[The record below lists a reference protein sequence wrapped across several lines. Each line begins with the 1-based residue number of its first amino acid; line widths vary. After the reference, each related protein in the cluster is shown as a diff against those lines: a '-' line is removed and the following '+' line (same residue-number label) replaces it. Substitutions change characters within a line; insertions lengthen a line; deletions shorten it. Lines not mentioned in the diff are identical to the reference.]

1 MEEPRTNQQL
11 PPNVN
16 IQDYINVDVPQEPA
30 QQNGTQNNSRNEPFS
45 SDQEEVD
52 ERIDL
57 ALFKGA
63 TNIIRLF
70 VPVTLCMIIVVA
82 TVTSAT
88 NYTQSSGT
96 FFYTP
101 LSEKSSTGAARFGIS
116 LANTLI
122 FLSVVIV
129 MTVVLI
135 LLYKFSCY
143 KIIHGWLIV
152 SSLLL
157 LFLFALIYW
166 GQVLERYNVPMDYLT
181 TALVI
186 WNFGVPGM
194 ACIHWKGPLR
204 LQQLYHII
212 ISSLMALVFIKYLPD
227 WTTWVLLALISVWD
241 LVAVLCPFGPLKILV
256 ETAHERNEQIM
267 PGLIYSS
274 TMAWIVNAADD
285 VPAAQGGNTET
296 HRLEGRT
303 NPNFGVDSNQTADV
317 PAQNNQGDNANNNS
331 QLAMRSLSSESV
343 EEERG
348 VKLGLGDFIFYSL
361 LVGKASSY
369 GDWNTTLACFI
380 AILIGLSLT
389 LFLLAIFKRAL
400 PALPISIFFGLIF
413 YFATSQIVKPFMTRT
428 AAHQVFI

>member
-1 MEEPRTNQQL
+1 MDENQAQNNRRNAN
-11 PPNVN
+11 PPNPD
-16 IQDYINVDVPQEPA
+16 QD
-30 QQNGTQNNSRNEPFS
+30 
-45 SDQEEVD
+45 EED
-52 ERIDL
+52 ERVDL
-57 ALFKGA
+57 ALLKGA

-70 VPVTLCMIIVVA
+70 VPITLCMIIVVA
-82 TVTSAT
+82 TVTSVT
-88 NYTQSSGT
+88 NYTESTGT

-129 MTVVLI
+129 MTIVLI

-143 KIIHGWLIV
+143 KIIHGWLII

-157 LFLFALIYW
+157 LFLFAVIYW

-241 LVAVLCPFGPLKILV
+241 LVAVLCPFGPLRILV
-256 ETAHERNEQIM
+256 ETAHERNEPIM

-285 VPAAQGGNTET
+285 VPAGQPNDSGNY
-296 HRLEGRT
+296 RLEGQS
-303 NPNFGVDSNQTADV
+303 NPNFTLNPNHTTDEQVRD
-317 PAQNNQGDNANNNS
+317 NQGNNTTNNS
-331 QLAMRSLSSESV
+331 QLTARSLSSESV

-380 AILIGLSLT
+380 AVLIGLSLT